1 MLASVQ
7 HPDQRDGQLFPFA
20 VELIAEPAKHGQH
33 EFLPWLADL
42 SFRDFLRLAKQGFG
56 FCVFH
61 VCSVLRSWAAVYAY
75 FPRSHTKN
83 FARLGT
89 GK

>member
-33 EFLPWLADL
+33 GLFAGLAQL
-42 SFRDFLRLAKQGFG
+42 ALGNLARLAQQGFG

-61 VCSVLRSWAAVYAY
+61 VCSVLRSLAAVYAG

>member
-7 HPDQRDGQLFPFA
+7 HPDQRDGQLFPCA

-33 EFLPWLADL
+33 GLFAGLAQL
-42 SFRDFLRLAKQGFG
+42 ALGNLARLVKKGLGFG
-56 FCVFH
+56 H
-61 VCSVLRSWAAVYAY
+61 AGSVCRFKSLAYSY